1 MFFERPEAGTQTLLV
16 HIENDDSTAEELR
29 ELALSAGLEPVAE
42 LTAKRRHPDP
52 KTFVG
57 SGKLDEIRQ
66 MADEA
71 GVYLILFDEELTPTQ
86 ERNIEQSLERRVL
99 GRTGLILNIFAQR
112 ARTHEGKLQVELAQL
127 QHSATRLVR
136 GWTHLDRQRGGSGR
150 GQGSGLGV
158 TGAGET
164 QLEADQRMLGARVK
178 NLNQRLQKVR
188 KQRDQSRRARKKA
201 DVRTVSLVGYTN
213 AGKSTLFNTL
223 CEANVHAADQLFATL
238 DPTLRQLDL
247 PVVGKSILTDTVGFI
262 RKLPHGLVDAFR
274 ATLEEVKQA
283 ELLLHVVDA
292 SAPDRDI
299 HMFEVDSVLE
309 EIGAGD
315 VPQLIV
321 YNKVDL
327 TGEEPRIDFDEDGLV
342 ARVWV
347 SGLKGAGMD
356 LLLSAITSLLAKE
369 VIDTTLQLAPNHGQ
383 LRALLFDH
391 GAVVSESVVEDG
403 SMRLHVRIE
412 PNSLKR
418 LAQRSGL
425 TVQQLGVS
433 EYFHESDR
441 GKLRMSGSYD
451 SLNR

>member
-29 ELALSAGLEPVAE
+29 ELSLSAGLEPVAE
-42 LTAKRRHPDP
+42 ITAKRRHPDP
-52 KTFVG
+52 KTYVG
-57 SGKLDEIRQ
+57 SGKLDDIRKL
-66 MADEA
+66 ADESEA
-71 GVYLILFDEELTPTQ
+71 HLILFDEELTPTQ
-86 ERNIEQSLERRVL
+86 ERNLEKSLERRVL

-150 GQGSGLGV
+150 GQGSAMGV

-164 QLEADQRMLGARVK
+164 QLEADQRMLGARIK
-178 NLNQRLQKVR
+178 NINQRLHKVR
-188 KQRDQSRRARKKA
+188 KQRDQNRRARKKA

-247 PVVGKSILTDTVGFI
+247 PVIGKSILTDTVGFI

-283 ELLLHVVDA
+283 DLLLHVVDA
-292 SAPDRDI
+292 SAPDRDV
-299 HMFEVDSVLE
+299 HMFEVDAVLA
-309 EIGAGD
+309 EIDAQD

-327 TGEEPRIDFDEDGLV
+327 TGEEPRIDYAQIDEGSYPT
-342 ARVWV
+342 RVWV
-347 SGLKGAGMD
+347 SGLHGKGMD
-356 LLLSAITSLLAKE
+356 LLLTAISRLLAKQ
-369 VIDTTLQLAPNHGQ
+369 VIDTTLDLAPHQGQ
-383 LRALLFDH
+383 MRALLFDH

-403 SMRLHVRIE
+403 SFRLHVRIE

-418 LAQRSGL
+418 LAQRSGVTL
-425 TVQQLGVS
+425 QQLGVS
-433 EYFHESDR
+433 EYFQEEPR
-441 GKLRMSGSYD
+441 GKVRMSAGYD
-451 SLNR
+451 S